1 MQQEWVVSRHGYR
14 IACRNNWDGQN
25 QVAIVCHGFGSSKN
39 SPMVQALD
47 QTLPAHGIGV
57 YSFDFPAH
65 GESPV
70 GEEGLRVPFCID
82 DLAEVEA
89 HLLARNPQAE
99 ISYFA
104 SSFGAY
110 ITLLYLA
117 QHPHR
122 QRKAFLRSAAV
133 TMPALA
139 AGWLLNQ
146 RAQEDLAR
154 QGYFVPQYD
163 YVREMRITPAFL
175 DDLAEY
181 NLFTRYRQGSAQVAM
196 VHGGQ
201 DQVAPVKA
209 AQRFATRF
217 GAQLTIL
224 PQGGTQP
231 DGAGRIGAST
241 LPYGGIFA
249 RERCGKPGENVRNLV
264 AISGGKQY
272 NKTK

>member
-1 MQQEWVVSRHGYR
+1 M
-14 IACRNNWDGQN
+14 
-25 QVAIVCHGFGSSKN
+25 
-39 SPMVQALD
+39 
-47 QTLPAHGIGV
+47 
-57 YSFDFPAH
+57 
-65 GESPV
+65 
-70 GEEGLRVPFCID
+70 PFCID

-181 NLFTRYRQGSAQVAM
+181 NLFTRYRQRSGGHGSRRAGP
-196 VHGGQ
+196 GGTGEGGTA
-201 DQVAPVKA
+201 VCHPIWCPAYHP
-209 AQRFATRF
+209 F
-217 GAQLTIL
+217 
-224 PQGGTQP
+224 PGGTQP

-241 LPYGGIFA
+241 LPCGGIFA
-249 RERCGKPGENVRNLV
+249 RKRYGKPGENVRNLV

-272 NKTK
+272 NKTKWASVDTRKFYRKIQLALLHFC

>member
-82 DLAEVEA
+82 DL
-89 HLLARNPQAE
+89 
-99 ISYFA
+99 
-104 SSFGAY
+104 
-110 ITLLYLA
+110 
-117 QHPHR
+117 
-122 QRKAFLRSAAV
+122 
-133 TMPALA
+133 
-139 AGWLLNQ
+139 NQ

-217 GAQLTIL
+217 GARLTIL
-224 PQGGTQP
+224 SQGEHNLMG
-231 DGAGRIGAST
+231 
-241 LPYGGIFA
+241 
-249 RERCGKPGENVRNLV
+249 PGELEQVLSLAVAFLQGRGTENLE
-264 AISGGKQY
+264 KM
-272 NKTK
+272 

>member
-1 MQQEWVVSRHGYR
+1 MQREWVVSRHGYR

-133 TMPALA
+133 TMPAL
-139 AGWLLNQ
+139 G
-146 RAQEDLAR
+146 
-154 QGYFVPQYD
+154 
-163 YVREMRITPAFL
+163 
-175 DDLAEY
+175 
-181 NLFTRYRQGSAQVAM
+181 GS
-196 VHGGQ
+196 
-201 DQVAPVKA
+201 
-209 AQRFATRF
+209 
-217 GAQLTIL
+217 
-224 PQGGTQP
+224 
-231 DGAGRIGAST
+231 
-241 LPYGGIFA
+241 
-249 RERCGKPGENVRNLV
+249 
-264 AISGGKQY
+264 
-272 NKTK
+272 

>member
-146 RAQEDLAR
+146 RTQEDLAR

-217 GAQLTIL
+217 GARLTIL
-224 PQGGTQP
+224 PQGEHNLM
-231 DGAGRIGAST
+231 GAGELEQVLSLAVAFLQGRGT
-241 LPYGGIFA
+241 
-249 RERCGKPGENVRNLV
+249 ENLE
-264 AISGGKQY
+264 KM
-272 NKTK
+272 